1 MRKISLRS
9 RIAIVFTIVV
19 TIVLILAAISF
30 SYFCRLHFE
39 RKDPQVLVS
48 KAYAIEN
55 VLLTMEAPYNRIAVP
70 INHIVDNSYAVRSE
84 EHPSELQSL
93 MRISHVDICLTKK

>member
-1 MRKISLRS
+1 MGAAFVAFCRKTAGGLCTMRKISLRS

-39 RKDPQVLVS
+39 RKDTQVLAS

-70 INHIVDNSYAVRSE
+70 IDRKSTRLNS
-84 EHPSELQSL
+84 
-93 MRISHVDICLTKK
+93 SH